1 MFVVVVSAESS
12 ENEAF
17 LGNKGVSGWH
27 YISGLK
33 RVKRQGNMLSEKAI
47 SRTLLF
53 DYL

>member
-33 RVKRQGNMLSEKAI
+33 KSKT
-47 SRTLLF
+47 SRKYVVRTSN
-53 DYL
+53 